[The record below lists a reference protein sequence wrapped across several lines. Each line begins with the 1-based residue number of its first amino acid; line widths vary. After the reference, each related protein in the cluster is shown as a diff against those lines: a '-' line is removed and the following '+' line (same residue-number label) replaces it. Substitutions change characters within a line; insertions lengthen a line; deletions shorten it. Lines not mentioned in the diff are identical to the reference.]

1 MEVVVTSRCSIYVL
15 TSAALFS
22 GALTLVTLA
31 LAVST
36 DYWLFMEE
44 PYNVPT
50 DELAK
55 LNLTDMG
62 TIQTDI
68 VLHLRS
74 GLWNVCTIN
83 LKEGNRESCRTCCV
97 FFTGFV
103 QLGVSW
109 NSLSLSLSVC
119 LPACLPSCLPA
130 CLPAC
135 LPVCLP
141 ACLPVCLSVC
151 LSLCLCL
158 CL

>member
-83 LKEGNRESCRTCCV
+83 LKEGNRESCQTCFV
-97 FFTGFV
+97 VVVVVGFV
-103 QLGVSW
+103 QLGIS
-109 NSLSLSLSVC
+109 
-119 LPACLPSCLPA
+119 
-130 CLPAC
+130 
-135 LPVCLP
+135 
-141 ACLPVCLSVC
+141 
-151 LSLCLCL
+151 
-158 CL
+158 